1 VNAMTDP
8 WTDRLSEY
16 LDDALSP
23 DERTLADAHVST
35 CDACRGALSDL
46 TTIAA
51 RARTLPAIAPAA
63 DLWPG
68 IAARVAVLA
77 QDVAASAQDLPRA
90 RRAVPVR
97 RGLFA
102 GGGITMSWP
111 QLAAAGIALML
122 LSGGA
127 VWYANRAPNGAGR
140 GTLATNGT
148 PGATGSLAATH
159 PDVDPGYAAEV
170 ADLERVLAAN
180 REKLG
185 PETVKTIE
193 SNLRIIDLATAQAR
207 QALAA
212 DPANPYLKDYLSKTM
227 KKKVELLKQAT
238 VFATAQ

>member
-1 VNAMTDP
+1 V
-8 WTDRLSEY
+8 
-16 LDDALSP
+16 
-23 DERTLADAHVST
+23 
-35 CDACRGALSDL
+35 
-46 TTIAA
+46 AA
-51 RARTLPAIAPAA
+51 
-63 DLWPG
+63 
-68 IAARVAVLA
+68 LA
-77 QDVAASAQDLPRA
+77 QDVAASAHDTDIPARA
-90 RRAVPVR
+90 RRAVPAR

-102 GGGITMSWP
+102 GGGITLSWP

-127 VWYANRAPNGAGR
+127 VWYANRLPNGAG
-140 GTLATNGT
+140 GGKGALATNGA
-148 PGATGSLAATH
+148 PGTTGSLASMRQ
-159 PDVDPGYAAEV
+159 DIDPVYAAEV

-212 DPANPYLKDYLSKTM
+212 DPANPYLKEYLSKTM